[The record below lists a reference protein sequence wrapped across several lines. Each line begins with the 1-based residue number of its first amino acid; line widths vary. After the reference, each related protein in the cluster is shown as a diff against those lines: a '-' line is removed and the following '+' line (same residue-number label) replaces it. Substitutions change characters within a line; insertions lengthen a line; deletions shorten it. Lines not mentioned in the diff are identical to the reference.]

1 MKILIVDDEEPIREL
16 IKYNLE
22 KEGFHTIT
30 ANNAAQ
36 AVGFSK
42 QESPDLSGLEVCKI
56 LKKIL

>member
-1 MKILIVDDEEPIREL
+1 MHILIVDDEEPIREL

-36 AVGFSK
+36 AVFKTRITRFNSIRFNVTRFK
-42 QESPDLSGLEVCKI
+42 WS
-56 LKKIL
+56 